1 MNSMVLLMNFS
12 LACLL
17 PFLLWMLGAGILGWL
32 LKHLLG
38 GGTQLKEQ
46 IVSLESSVNEKDSE
60 LKTVRMNFD
69 QTRHSLTKTI
79 EERDYNENQF
89 VELRGKYSKSVKDYE
104 LASSK
109 LSLIPELEKKL
120 EAANVNAMKFK
131 GDFDNGVKILHEY
144 EDTIKKK
151 ENEIGMLKS
160 QVATAQSEAKAARDK
175 SVEVEKDLQQ
185 ANHKLSGFER
195 EIEGF
200 KKQISEKNSELEKAT
215 NKINEATEKLNI
227 AMDASAKNA
236 DEIKKL
242 NSTILVFQKS
252 QSDFEIERKR
262 LADQIQSTQE
272 AKANAERQLKE
283 KAETLD
289 AKLVFLEAANQKIA
303 TLSTDVDS
311 FKSKVSNAD
320 TEKIQFQKSLSE
332 KDALITDLRSKLSS
346 EQNAL
351 TQLKEVN
358 SQLSVRINK
367 SDDSLKG
374 LTTERDTFYAEITKY
389 KTELTDWKSR
399 PPQIVE
405 KRVEVPVEKIVEKR
419 IEVPVE
425 KIVEK
430 IVEKRVEVPVEK
442 IVEKRVEVPVEKI
455 VEKRVEV
462 PVDRIVEK
470 IVEKRVEVGDTAL

>member
-12 LACLL
+12 LPCLL

-104 LASSK
+104 L
-109 LSLIPELEKKL
+109 
-120 EAANVNAMKFK
+120 
-131 GDFDNGVKILHEY
+131 KILHEY

-236 DEIKKL
+236 DEIKRL

-252 QSDFEIERKR
+252 KRRKTAERK
-262 LADQIQSTQE
+262 
-272 AKANAERQLKE
+272 
-283 KAETLD
+283 
-289 AKLVFLEAANQKIA
+289 
-303 TLSTDVDS
+303 
-311 FKSKVSNAD
+311 
-320 TEKIQFQKSLSE
+320 
-332 KDALITDLRSKLSS
+332 
-346 EQNAL
+346 
-351 TQLKEVN
+351 
-358 SQLSVRINK
+358 
-367 SDDSLKG
+367 G
-374 LTTERDTFYAEITKY
+374 
-389 KTELTDWKSR
+389 
-399 PPQIVE
+399 
-405 KRVEVPVEKIVEKR
+405 
-419 IEVPVE
+419 
-425 KIVEK
+425 
-430 IVEKRVEVPVEK
+430 
-442 IVEKRVEVPVEKI
+442 
-455 VEKRVEV
+455 
-462 PVDRIVEK
+462 
-470 IVEKRVEVGDTAL
+470 